1 MNTRSNGPPANVGKR
16 VQRRTDDHLHPIGD
30 ARSLQVHP
38 GDLSV
43 LGLVFQRDH
52 PSLWARATRQ
62 PNGAEAT
69 ECADLEDAAR
79 LDGTGQQAQELALLC
94 RHRDAG

>member
-1 MNTRSNGPPANVGKR
+1 MSSAGP
-16 VQRRTDDHLHPIGD
+16 TTTYPIGD